1 MLTIKDFKKGDT
13 VFSVTMNIVGRLKE
27 PDIIEQTVSSVGR
40 VYVTT
45 GNGSWAQKYADHNS
59 EYLLE
64 RATYGE
70 SHLLFKTR
78 KDAENYIEK
87 YNLAIW
93 LGTLS
98 IAHAE
103 KYSLEQLRKVKEILK

>member
-45 GNGSWAQKYADHNS
+45 GNGSLAQKYADHNS